1 MKVRVQ
7 AQSPG
12 TTAQTIQVF
21 FVSTNTFLIIFNAM
35 SRTAIIILFSCVG
48 TLMHAQN
55 LGGTWRG
62 KLTQGPGGCFP
73 VYFIEM
79 QIKVD
84 GRKVYGSSYHFS
96 DVNNFVKENF
106 EGVFDPKDKT
116 VIIQETGPTTF
127 HVPADCIPCIK
138 RYTLAFAQAKD
149 SQTLSGDWGGRMMN
163 SQVSCPPGKII
174 LTKEASA
181 IFNEI
186 RVDTGNLRL
195 DFYDNAEIDGDTIS
209 VTVDNQTAV
218 SRQHLSAKPISVNIR
233 IDLTQTD
240 HEVVMIAENEGSIPP
255 NTALLIVT
263 AGEKRYQL
271 FLSSDVDQKKVLV
284 RFIYEKPK

>member
-1 MKVRVQ
+1 
-7 AQSPG
+7 
-12 TTAQTIQVF
+12 
-21 FVSTNTFLIIFNAM
+21 M
-35 SRTAIIILFSCVG
+35 SRIVTVIVFSCLA
-48 TLMHAQN
+48 TIASAQN

-79 QIKVD
+79 QVRVE
-84 GRKVYGSSYHFS
+84 GLKVYGSSYHFS

-106 EGVFDPKDKT
+106 EGVYDSKNKS

-127 HVPADCIPCIK
+127 HVPPDCVPCIK
-138 RYTLAFAQAKD
+138 RYTLAFTQVRD
-149 SQTLSGDWGGRMMN
+149 SQALSGEWGGRMMN
-163 SQVSCPPGKII
+163 SQVSCPPGKIT
-174 LTKEASA
+174 LTKEASS

-186 RVDTGNLRL
+186 KVDTGNLRL
-195 DFYDNAEIDGDTIS
+195 DFYDNAQIDGDTIS
-209 VTVDNQTAV
+209 VSVDNQMKV
-218 SRQHLSAKPISVNIR
+218 SHQRLTAKPISVNIR
-233 IDLTQTD
+233 IDLVRTE
-240 HEVVMIAENEGSIPP
+240 HEVVMIAENEGTIPP

-263 AGEKRYQL
+263 AGDKRYQL

>member
-1 MKVRVQ
+1 
-7 AQSPG
+7 
-12 TTAQTIQVF
+12 
-21 FVSTNTFLIIFNAM
+21 M
-35 SRTAIIILFSCVG
+35 SRFITVIFFLCFASSV
-48 TLMHAQN
+48 QSQS

-73 VYFIEM
+73 IYFIEM
-79 QIKVD
+79 QVRVE
-84 GRKVYGSSYHFS
+84 GLKVYGSSYHFS

-106 EGVFDPKDKT
+106 EGVYDPKNKS
-116 VIIQETGPTTF
+116 VVIQETGPKTF

-138 RYTLAFAQAKD
+138 RYTLALTQAKD
-149 SQTLSGDWGGRMMN
+149 SQTLNGDWGGRMMN
-163 SQVSCPPGKII
+163 SQMACPPGKIL

-186 RVDTGNLRL
+186 KVDTGNLRL

-209 VTVDNQTAV
+209 VSVDNQITV
-218 SRQHLSAKPISVNIR
+218 SHQRLSAKAVTVNIR
-233 IDLTQTD
+233 IDFIKTE
-240 HEVVMIAENEGSIPP
+240 HEVIMIAENEGSIPP

-263 AGEKRYQL
+263 AGEKRYRL

-284 RFIYEKPK
+284 RFIYENPATATGLQNQKPSN

>member
-1 MKVRVQ
+1 MFRFITVLFFLFP
-7 AQSPG
+7 AH
-12 TTAQTIQVF
+12 TAQPQ
-21 FVSTNTFLIIFNAM
+21 S
-35 SRTAIIILFSCVG
+35 
-48 TLMHAQN
+48 

-73 VYFIEM
+73 IYFIEM
-79 QIKVD
+79 QMRIE
-84 GRKVYGSSYHFS
+84 GLKVYGSSYHFS

-106 EGVFDPKDKT
+106 EGVYDPKNKSVT
-116 VIIQETGPTTF
+116 IQETGPKTF
-127 HVPADCIPCIK
+127 HVPPDCIPCIK
-138 RYTLAFAQAKD
+138 RYNLGYTQTKD
-149 SQTLSGDWGGRMMN
+149 SQTLAGDWGGRMMN
-163 SQVSCPPGKII
+163 SQMACPPGKIL

-209 VTVDNQTAV
+209 VTVDNQVAV
-218 SRQHLSAKPISVNIR
+218 SRQRLSARAVTVSIRVDFVN
-233 IDLTQTD
+233 TG
-240 HEVVMIAENEGSIPP
+240 HEVIMIAENEGSIPP

-263 AGEKRYQL
+263 AGEKRYRL

-284 RFIYEKPK
+284 RFIYENPATAADVQNQKPSN